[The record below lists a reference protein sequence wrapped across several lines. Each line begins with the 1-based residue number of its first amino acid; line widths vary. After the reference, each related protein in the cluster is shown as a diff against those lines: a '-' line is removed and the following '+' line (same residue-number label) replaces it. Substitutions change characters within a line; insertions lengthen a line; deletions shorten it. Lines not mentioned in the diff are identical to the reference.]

1 MRTRTHDK
9 TYSPKAGK
17 AATHGMSGHYLY
29 YCWNS
34 MIQRCYRPKTKQ
46 YKDYGGR
53 GIAICPEWKKDVTAF
68 FSWAIENGYEK
79 GLSLERID
87 NDLGYAPGNCKFVNK
102 FQQQRNRT
110 NTKNVTINNV
120 TKSIREWAAIYD
132 IPYSVLYR
140 RIVVKEIEPVNAV
153 DLSFNLPRKNKVD
166 KVIDI
171 KEATK
176 LIDRIKQS
184 LDGRKQG
191 WLAQKLNMDHVK
203 LSNKMN
209 LRVAFTDIEKKNISE
224 ILNVSL

>member
-1 MRTRTHDK
+1 MRTHDK
-9 TYSPKAGK
+9 NYLPKSGK
-17 AATHGMSGHYLY
+17 SATHGMSGHYLY

-53 GIAICPEWKKDVTAF
+53 GITVCSQWKKSVTAF

-79 GLSLERID
+79 GLTLERID
-87 NDLGYAPGNCKFVNK
+87 NSLGYAPDNCKFVNR
-102 FQQQRNRT
+102 FRQQRNRS
-110 NTKNVTINNV
+110 N
-120 TKSIREWAAIYD
+120 TKSIKEWAAIYD
-132 IPYSVLYR
+132 ITYSLLYN
-140 RIVVKEIEPVNAV
+140 RIVIKGIEPVNAV

-171 KEATK
+171 KDATK
-176 LIDRIKQS
+176 LIDKIKQS

-191 WLAQKLNMDHVK
+191 WLAQKLNIDGVK

-209 LRVAFTDIEKKNISE
+209 LRTAFTDIEKKKISE
-224 ILNVSL
+224 ILNVQL